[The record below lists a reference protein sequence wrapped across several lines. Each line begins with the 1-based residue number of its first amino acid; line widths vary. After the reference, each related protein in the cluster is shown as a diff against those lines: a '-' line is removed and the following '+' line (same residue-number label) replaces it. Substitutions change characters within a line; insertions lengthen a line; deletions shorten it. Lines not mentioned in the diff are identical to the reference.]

1 MSASNKSL
9 YDILSV
15 KKTDSIS
22 DIKRAYLKLAKIHHP
37 DKGGNPETF
46 KDICRASEVLTDE
59 KRKRLYDETG
69 ISDENAAAQ
78 MGPMNH
84 GFPPG
89 FPGGPGGPGG
99 PFNFPFDVNL
109 NDLFG
114 GMFGNPQMG
123 PQRGNIRKGKK
134 DAPIVQ
140 TIPITLEQFYLG
152 HSFEININRQAFCR
166 ACEHTGAKQKE
177 ICKRCNGQGA
187 ITQIVQI
194 GPMAMHTTGPC
205 LECQGKGERVI
216 EVCGKCLG
224 SGLIPDKK
232 NLTIKIAPG
241 TKANETVVFSEVCS
255 DHPGFER
262 PADAHIIISEDS
274 NDSSYSIFKRLP
286 ESPQHLET
294 HITLSLAESLVGCVI
309 QIQTHPGYE
318 EGLFIKLP
326 AGSFEGDKY
335 CLAGFGMPIV
345 GNIGKYGDLFLCIHV
360 SVKPE
365 ERKLL
370 ATQGRDALLGI
381 FESSVRKTE
390 CDESAVMNELY
401 LVGK

>member
-1 MSASNKSL
+1 MSTKSL
-9 YDILSV
+9 YDILGV
-15 KKTDSIS
+15 KKTDNIS

-37 DKGGNPETF
+37 DKGGDPEIF
-46 KDICRASEVLTDE
+46 KEICRASEVLTDE
-59 KRKRLYDETG
+59 KRRRLYDDTG
-69 ISDENAAAQ
+69 ISDEKSAEQ
-78 MGPMNH
+78 MGPMHN

-89 FPGGPGGPGG
+89 FPQGGG

-123 PQRGNIRKGKK
+123 PQRGTVRKGKK
-134 DAPIVQ
+134 DVPIVQ

-166 ACEHTGAKQKE
+166 SCEHTGAKQKE

-187 ITQIVQI
+187 VTQIVQM

-205 LECQGKGERVI
+205 LECQGKGERVT

-232 NLTIKIAPG
+232 NLIIKIAPG
-241 TKANETVVFSEVCS
+241 TKANETVIFPEVCS

-262 PADAHIIISEDS
+262 PADAHIIITEDS
-274 NDSSYSIFKRLP
+274 KDMSFTTFKRLP
-286 ESPQHLET
+286 ESQQHLEMNVS
-294 HITLSLAESLVGCVI
+294 LSLSESLVGCII
-309 QIQTHPGYE
+309 QIQGHPGYD
-318 EGLFIKLP
+318 EGLFIKIP

-370 ATQGRDALLGI
+370 ATQGRDVLLGI

-390 CDESAVMNELY
+390 CDESAVMNELF